1 MPETTKK
8 IHEWYSKVTKVT
20 KMEIIKTAE
29 IITMAR
35 TVIVLSPH
43 DRARTDIVQSPH
55 IKNKETTTV
64 KITRRTKPRIKNE
77 ANRRVQT
84 RATITTKKEVE
95 EIHPFFVNLNK
106 IQLAAIRHPVH
117 IAFFFRC

>member
-8 IHEWYSKVTKVT
+8 IHEWYSKVTK
-20 KMEIIKTAE
+20 MEIIKTTAE
-29 IITMAR
+29 IIIMAR

-77 ANRRVQT
+77 ANHRVQT
-84 RATITTKKEVE
+84 RATITTKKEVG
-95 EIHPFFVNLNK
+95 EIHHFFVNLNHSASALV
-106 IQLAAIRHPVH
+106 QTSAVTH
-117 IAFFFRC
+117 I

>member
-1 MPETTKK
+1 
-8 IHEWYSKVTKVT
+8 
-20 KMEIIKTAE
+20 MEIIKTAE

-64 KITRRTKPRIKNE
+64 KITRRTKPRIKSE

-84 RATITTKKEVE
+84 RATITTKKEVVE
-95 EIHPFFVNLNK
+95 EIIHPFFVNLNK
-106 IQLAAIRHPVH
+106 IQLAIRHPPVH